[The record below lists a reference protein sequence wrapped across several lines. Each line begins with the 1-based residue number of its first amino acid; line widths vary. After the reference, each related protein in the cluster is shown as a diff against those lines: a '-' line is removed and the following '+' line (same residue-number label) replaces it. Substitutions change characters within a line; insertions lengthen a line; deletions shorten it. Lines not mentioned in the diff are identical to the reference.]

1 MVWLKNRNK
10 EHKNW
15 EINPSSFKKA
25 SIKIRKAHSKKGN
38 YRSIPLMNR
47 DGQIL
52 KKLTTN

>member
-15 EINPSSFKKA
+15 EINPSLFKKA

-38 YRSIPLMNR
+38 YRSISLMNTV
-47 DGQIL
+47 GQIL